1 MNVMENTVA
10 GGGAAAA
17 AEADPGST
25 KARLDGIL
33 ESFQAFDSDMKTG
46 TRVRREQDE
55 HRIAQLTAELT
66 RLEKT
71 LSQEIKRRV
80 EMNKSV
86 QVWGE
91 NEVDQMSERLQST
104 ILARSEAIGSRLDSI
119 CSKIDTLEQKFDVQM
134 AKIPVD
140 IKQRGEELHKM
151 LIDFEGKF
159 EAERISRLEREGRI
173 LKQLADH
180 EQEVATDFESERTSR
195 ENTYADLRR
204 ILDENVRS
212 RMKGDEKFQSFVREE
227 LAALRN
233 MVSLERQTRE
243 RDDGEIV
250 DALNRYTSKLQSSL
264 KIINSSEV

>member
-1 MNVMENTVA
+1 MENTVA

-86 QVWGE
+86 QVVRKANRCYVSKRCTCVCVRGRGITAYNSIWLLLTAVPGI
-91 NEVDQMSERLQST
+91 SEF
-104 ILARSEAIGSRLDSI
+104 A
-119 CSKIDTLEQKFDVQM
+119 QKYF
-134 AKIPVD
+134 
-140 IKQRGEELHKM
+140 L
-151 LIDFEGKF
+151 L
-159 EAERISRLEREGRI
+159 
-173 LKQLADH
+173 
-180 EQEVATDFESERTSR
+180 
-195 ENTYADLRR
+195 
-204 ILDENVRS
+204 
-212 RMKGDEKFQSFVREE
+212 
-227 LAALRN
+227 
-233 MVSLERQTRE
+233 
-243 RDDGEIV
+243 
-250 DALNRYTSKLQSSL
+250 
-264 KIINSSEV
+264 

>member
-1 MNVMENTVA
+1 MQVMENGPSHTMASA
-10 GGGAAAA
+10 GGD
-17 AEADPGST
+17 EPNST
-25 KARLDGIL
+25 KARLNGIL

-46 TRVRREQDE
+46 TRVRRENDE

-71 LSQEIKRRV
+71 LNQEIKRRV

-91 NEVDQMSERLQST
+91 SEVEKMSEQLQSMV
-104 ILARSEAIGSRLDSI
+104 IARSDSIAGRLDDI
-119 CSKIDTLEQKFDVQM
+119 VGKIDALEDKFDVEM

-151 LIDFEGKF
+151 LTDFESKF
-159 EAERISRLEREGRI
+159 EAERMSRLEREGRI

-180 EQEVATDFESERTSR
+180 EQEVATDFETERTSR

-227 LAALRN
+227 LADLKNA
-233 MVSLERQTRE
+233 VSLERQTRE

-264 KIINSSEV
+264 KIINSSEI